1 MAPAR
6 QHPERAAPRVPLQQ
20 RYQHEQ
26 ERLQQRGQGPGPG
39 RGGAGTGADPSP
51 TALAS
56 TSTGAGD
63 AGASASTSTA
73 VTAPAPESPPLP
85 SVDLRNNPDIP
96 DALVKELSCYGGK
109 LTSLLQVVALDRFS
123 ALAAL
128 CIHGCFLTRMDVDPV
143 LRACGHTLTEL
154 NLSSNRI
161 TRIDVGRC
169 RLTASEPNWKRAWFQ
184 RLRLKCGEALSNV
197 AFKFNLRRYI
207 EGLPALPAL
216 RSLDLTNNRVS
227 RLDGRGLH

>member
-1 MAPAR
+1 
-6 QHPERAAPRVPLQQ
+6 VPLQQ

-26 ERLQQRGQGPGPG
+26 ERLQQRGQGPG
-39 RGGAGTGADPSP
+39 RGGAGADPAP
-51 TALAS
+51 AALAS
-56 TSTGAGD
+56 TATGAG
-63 AGASASTSTA
+63 GASASTSTA
-73 VTAPAPESPPLP
+73 VAAPESPPLP
-85 SVDLRNNPDIP
+85 TVDLRDSADIP

-161 TRIDVGRC
+161 TRI
-169 RLTASEPNWKRAWFQ
+169 
-184 RLRLKCGEALSNV
+184 
-197 AFKFNLRRYI
+197 

-216 RSLDLTNNRVS
+216 RTLDLTNNRVT
-227 RLDGRGLH
+227 RLDGLEAGAPLLVGPPRYCSPRHRMPLNSRNSC